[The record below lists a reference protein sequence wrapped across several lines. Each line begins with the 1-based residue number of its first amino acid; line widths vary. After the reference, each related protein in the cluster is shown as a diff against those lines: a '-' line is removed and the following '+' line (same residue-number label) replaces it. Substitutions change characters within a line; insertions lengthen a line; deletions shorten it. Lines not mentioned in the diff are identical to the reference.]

1 MRRGRLIVISGPSGV
16 GKSTVLK
23 AVMEQIPGL
32 RFSVSATTRTPR
44 PGEQDGVNYYFVDR
58 ARFESMVQC
67 NELLEHAYYAG
78 NYYGTPEKPLDH
90 LLEQGIDVLLDI
102 EPQGA
107 LQVRGRRPDAVLIF
121 VAAPSFTE
129 LRRRLVG
136 RGDTKAED
144 VQVRLEHARW
154 EYRQA
159 QKYDYIVV
167 NDQLDRCVLE
177 VESII
182 IAEKCKTENREHVLK
197 EEL

>member
-32 RFSVSATTRTPR
+32 RFSVSATTRAPR

-121 VAAPSFTE
+121 VAAPSFPE
-129 LRRRLVG
+129 LRRRLIG